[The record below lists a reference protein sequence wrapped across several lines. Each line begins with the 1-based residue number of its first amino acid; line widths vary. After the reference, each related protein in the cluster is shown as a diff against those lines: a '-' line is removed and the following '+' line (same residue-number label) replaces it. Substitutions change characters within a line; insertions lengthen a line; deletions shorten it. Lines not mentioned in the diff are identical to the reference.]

1 MQGEVWKDI
10 PGYEGLYQASNMGR
24 VRSLPRVVDRG
35 RWGAVDHPGGLKKP
49 TKRRDGYYHLWLVRD
64 GRRRD
69 FTMHRLIARTFLS
82 DSPHMEHVR
91 HLNGHKWDNR
101 AANLAYGTARE
112 NAEDQLRYCEPGQNP
127 RGWKLTASD
136 VREIRERLARGETN
150 CAIRKDYGV
159 TDVTI
164 SNIKLGRTYRWV
176 K

>member
-10 PGYEGLYQASNMGR
+10 PGYEGPYQASNMGR

-64 GRRRD
+64 GRSRD

-101 AANLAYGTARE
+101 AANLAYGTAR
-112 NAEDQLRYCEPGQNP
+112 
-127 RGWKLTASD
+127 
-136 VREIRERLARGETN
+136 GETN
-150 CAIRKDYGV
+150 CAICKDYGV